1 MKVKSTIELSQ
12 SIETFCNFIEKL
24 PSNYLEEQVWGPREV
39 LAHLVFHHELYVKLV
54 EADVFKLPLVPLEGK
69 YREIN
74 ARAVAANHG
83 CSVEQLVER
92 LRLAN
97 RRLVELYEAYDPTH
111 IAVQIKAGVKVRSLA
126 ELVPGVEAHVRNH
139 LGKLQKDCRT

>member
-1 MKVKSTIELSQ
+1 MKAIGTKELSQ
-12 SIETFCNFIEKL
+12 SIEDFCNFIKKL
-24 PSNYLEEQVWGPREV
+24 PSNYLEEQDWGPTEV

-74 ARAVAANHG
+74 ARAVAANRG
-83 CSVEQLVER
+83 CSVDQLVER
-92 LRLAN
+92 LGFAN

-126 ELVPGVEAHVRNH
+126 ELVPEVEAHIRNH
-139 LGKLQKDCRT
+139 LDKLREEL